1 MKILFFFIILG
12 VILAAD
18 VEEDSILL
26 KSDIEQVWFRP
37 SWVAHFELRE
47 DRAWNRYVLTV
58 HFKKAVSDLMTGIGV
73 DLHGNSRDTMEE
85 AVKQLMT
92 KQHLFLRVP

>member
-12 VILAAD
+12 LILAD

-37 SWVAHFELRE
+37 SWVAWFELRE
-47 DRAWNRYVLTV
+47 ERAWNRYVLVV
-58 HFKKAVSDLMTGIGV
+58 HFKKAVSDLMISIGV

-92 KQHLFLRVP
+92 KQHLFLSVP